1 MFENTHTDSNA
12 KGMERS
18 PMNRR
23 ITNKYHLE
31 LISEV
36 RTHATQLSPSQK
48 EKLENYIGTNKICY
62 AIGAETGRRI
72 IKEWVKKHQDIAA
85 SEYIELLNSLYQGE
99 SINEISIAGELL
111 ESLPRLRKNIE
122 PKYLDMWLNRVQGWA
137 EVDSLCQSKFTAIEV
152 LENWKEWK
160 RLLTKLA
167 SDNNVHKKR
176 ASLVLLTK
184 PTRDSEDPRLADMA
198 FMNIDKLKAER
209 HILITKAISW
219 LLRDLIR
226 HNRQRVERYLR
237 ENKETLPKIAV
248 RETRTKLLTGRKT
261 PVRRNKRKSQRP
273 EES

>member
-1 MFENTHTDSNA
+1 
-12 KGMERS
+12 MERS

-23 ITNKYHLE
+23 IVNKYHLE

-62 AIGAETGRRI
+62 AIGAETERRI
-72 IKEWVKKHQDIAA
+72 IKEWVKKHPDLAA
-85 SEYIELLNSLYQGE
+85 SEYSELLNSLYQGE

-111 ESLPRLRKNIE
+111 ESLPRLRKNVA

-152 LENWKEWK
+152 LENWKEWE

-184 PTRDSEDPRLADMA
+184 PARDSNDPRLADMA

-226 HNRQRVERYLR
+226 HDRQRVERYLR
-237 ENKETLPKIAV
+237 ENEETLPKIAV

-261 PVRRNKRKSQRP
+261 PVRSIGYKSQRQ
-273 EES
+273 EGS